1 MIIKDIKVTN
11 FTQPIPPILRKRV
24 KGEQVISL
32 VRVIGEDGLEGHAMA
47 RANGGTSGDVLGE
60 VITRTLK
67 RVVVEQDA
75 FNREKIWQLMWRQVQ
90 ISYIPIFALSAVDV
104 AVWDLA
110 GKATGLPVRRL
121 LGGYRESIPAYA
133 SSAFLDEP
141 AEYLDDAQMA
151 VKAGVLAYKIHP
163 FQDAG
168 RDMEL
173 CRQLRRSLGPGV
185 KLMLD
190 VGGTYD
196 RAESLRVGRLV
207 EELGFVWYEEPLP
220 HYDIQGYAEL
230 SRDLDIPVI
239 GAETVPGGV
248 YATALYLRA
257 NAMDMVLCDTYWR
270 GGITGMLKTAHLCEA
285 MGVKIVSHHGG
296 SPLMNLAN
304 LHVLCSIPNA
314 DYVEVLVPEKDYTY
328 GIKSVSLVDEKGN
341 AWAPDSPGL
350 GAEIDWDYIENHT
363 ASEL

>member
-1 MIIKDIKVTN
+1 MRITDIKVTN
-11 FTQPIPPILRKRV
+11 FSQPIPPILRKRV

-32 VRVIGEDGLEGHAMA
+32 VRVVGEDGLEGYSMA
-47 RANGGTSGDVLGE
+47 RANGGVSGDVLGE
-60 VITRTLK
+60 VITKNLK
-67 RVVVEQDA
+67 RAVLGQDVRD
-75 FNREKIWQLMWRQVQ
+75 RERIWQLMWRQVQ

-110 GKATGLPVRRL
+110 GKQAGLPVRHL
-121 LGGYRESIPAYA
+121 LGSYRDQIPAYA

-141 AEYLDDAQMA
+141 EEYLEDARMA
-151 VKAGVLAYKIHP
+151 VSNGIQIYKIHP
-163 FQDAG
+163 FQDAA
-168 RDMEL
+168 RDIEL
-173 CRQLRRSLGPGV
+173 CRGLRSSLEPRV

-196 RAESLRVGRLV
+196 RPEALKVGRVV
-207 EELGFVWYEEPLP
+207 EDLGFEWYEEPLP
-220 HYDIQGYAEL
+220 HYDMQGYKEL

-248 YATALYLRA
+248 YSTALYLRA

-270 GGITGMLKTAHLCEA
+270 GGITGMFKTAHLCEA

-304 LHVLCSIPNA
+304 LQVLCAVRNA
-314 DYVEVLVPEKDYTY
+314 DYVELLVPEKEYTY
-328 GIKSVSLVDEKGN
+328 GIKSLTLVNEAGD
-341 AWAPDSPGL
+341 ARAPESPGL
-350 GAEIDWDYIENHT
+350 GAEIDWDYISDHT
-363 ASEL
+363 VSEL

>member
-1 MIIKDIKVTN
+1 MQITNIKVTN
-11 FTQPIPPILRKRV
+11 FRQPIPPILRKRV
-24 KGEQVISL
+24 KGEQEISL
-32 VRVIGEDGLEGHAMA
+32 VRVIGEDGLEGYAMA
-47 RANGGTSGDVLGE
+47 RANGGTSGGVLGE

-67 RVVVEQDA
+67 RVVVGQDV
-75 FNREKIWQLMWRQVQ
+75 FDREKIWQLMWRQLQ
-90 ISYIPIFALSAVDV
+90 INYIPIFALSVVDV
-104 AVWDLA
+104 AIWDLA
-110 GKATGLPVRRL
+110 GKMTGLPVRRL
-121 LGGYRESIPAYA
+121 LGGYRDSILAYA

-141 AEYLDDAQMA
+141 EEYLADAKMA
-151 VKAGVLAYKIHP
+151 VDAGVRAYKIHP
-163 FQDAG
+163 FQDAE
-168 RDMEL
+168 RDMDL
-173 CRQLRRSLGPGV
+173 CRGLRGSLDPRV

-196 RAESLRVGRLV
+196 RVESLRVGRAV
-207 EELGFVWYEEPLP
+207 EELDFVWYEEPLP
-220 HYDIQGYAEL
+220 HYDIQGYVEL

-248 YATALYLRA
+248 YSTALYLRA

-314 DYVEVLVPEKDYTY
+314 DYIEVLVPEKEYSY
-328 GIKSVSLVDEKGN
+328 GIKTVSLVDAKGF
-341 AWAPDSPGL
+341 AWAPNSPGL
-350 GAEIDWDYIENHT
+350 GAEIDWDYINNHT
-363 ASEL
+363 SSEL